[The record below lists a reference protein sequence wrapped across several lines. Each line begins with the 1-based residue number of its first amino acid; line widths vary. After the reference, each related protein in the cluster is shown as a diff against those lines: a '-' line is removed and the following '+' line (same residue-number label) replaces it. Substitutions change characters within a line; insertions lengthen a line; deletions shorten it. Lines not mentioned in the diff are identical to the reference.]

1 MPQVLIH
8 FDLPEPY
15 MRRLQE
21 NFPMLAFDICTDG
34 KQLLEKLRHAEILL
48 TFIRCNHEILAAA
61 PELKWVQA
69 ISAGVDYMDMAEI
82 RRRGILVTN
91 GRGIHKIHMAE
102 FALAAMIDLARGFHL
117 MFRNQMQKKWDRSV
131 PQGEIYGA
139 TVGILGLGAIGLEIA
154 KKAAF
159 MGMRVIGVKRSPEP
173 QEFVEEVYGQD
184 EMGVVFSKSDYVIN
198 LLPSTAGT
206 EKLIDRRCFD
216 LMKPSACFINIGRGR
231 TVNEQD
237 LIDVLQRKKIRAL
250 VSDVYYTEPL
260 PPDSP
265 LWELDNVILTP
276 HICGAS
282 PRYMERAMQIIE
294 HNLNVYVG
302 GKGQM
307 INVVDVEAG
316 Y

>member
-1 MPQVLIH
+1 MMQVLIQ

-21 NFPMLAFDICTDG
+21 NFPMLAFEICTDG
-34 KQLLEKLRHAEILL
+34 KQLLEKLRHTEILL
-48 TFIRCNHEILAAA
+48 TFIHCSHEMLAAA
-61 PELKWVQA
+61 PELKWIQA
-69 ISAGVDYMDMAEI
+69 ISAGVDFMDMAEI

-173 QEFVEEVYGQD
+173 LEFVEEVYGQD

-237 LIDVLQRKKIRAL
+237 LIDVLRRKKIRAL

-260 PPDSP
+260 PSDSP